1 MNKKKE
7 AEDMRYIYIIMFD
20 SDKEHTWKALTSYV
34 GWRLEVLIKT
44 DKIGIIENVVD
55 F

>member
-7 AEDMRYIYIIMFD
+7 VEDMRYIIMFD